1 MTTKHDQD
9 KPRYDLLPPAAIEE
23 MVKVLTFGAK
33 KYAPDNWRT
42 VPDAKSRYTA
52 ALLRHTFAMLRGERR
67 DPETGLH
74 HSAHIMCCAS
84 FIAELD
90 SSPEVTPEVKWPEC
104 ESRIDVIAVNGP
116 TGEHYEDEEF
126 SRLARESS
134 ITGGGR

>member
-9 KPRYDLLPPAAIEE
+9 KPRYDLIPPAAIEE
-23 MVKVLTFGAK
+23 MVKALTFGAK
-33 KYAPDNWRT
+33 KYAPNNWRT

-52 ALLRHTFAMLRGERR
+52 ALLRHAFAMLRGEKR

-74 HSAHIMCCAS
+74 HAAHIMCCAS

-90 SSPEVTPEVKWPEC
+90 ITQVPNWPES
-104 ESRIDVIAVNGP
+104 ESRIDVIGVNGP

-126 SRLARESS
+126 SRIAREAS
-134 ITGGGR
+134 IFAGSR